1 MRACSST
8 AAVMCA
14 MAIAS
19 SGWVS
24 AARQTSIEEV
34 VARLD
39 AYLVEYEPRL
49 SELIA
54 DEVLDQVIRRGQRSA
69 GLDGVDFGTD
79 KGHRLES
86 EVAFVGLPDNAG
98 WLGFRHVKKVNNR
111 EVKNSS
117 ASLASALS
125 TQGYSAARRLL
136 LDGAQHNLGLA
147 RTTNLPNLPLEF
159 LHQRNRQRLLA
170 RPDGTE
176 RVRGIDAA
184 KVVFEERATPT
195 LIGNP
200 NGNDM
205 PSVIRAWVDPKT
217 GGLLRAEVRTFESA
231 ETRGLSSTIRVE
243 FERDPKLE
251 LLVPVRMEE
260 SFPVPPPNSGLSV
273 ATYRNFRR
281 FQTSARIV
289 PPPGAQ

>member
-1 MRACSST
+1 MRVLWTT
-8 AAVMCA
+8 ATAL
-14 MAIAS
+14 
-19 SGWVS
+19 
-24 AARQTSIEEV
+24 SISILLATAQSPTVDEI
-34 VARLD
+34 VAKLD
-39 AYLVEYEPRL
+39 AYLMEYEPQL

-54 DEVLDQVIRRGQRSA
+54 DEVMDQVIRRGVRSA

-111 EVKNSS
+111 AVKNSQS
-117 ASLASALS
+117 SLASALS
-125 TQGYSAARRLL
+125 SQGYGAARRLL

-159 LHQRNRQRLLA
+159 LHKRNRNRLLA

-184 KVVFEERATPT
+184 RVIFDERAKPT

-205 PSVIRAWVDPKT
+205 PSVIRAWVDPNT
-217 GGLLRAEVRTFESA
+217 GTLLRAEVRTFESA
-231 ETRGLSSTIRVE
+231 ETRQLSSSIRVE
-243 FERDPKLE
+243 FDRDPKLQ
-251 LLVPVRMEE
+251 LLVPIKMEE

-273 ATYRNFRR
+273 ATYNNFRR

-289 PPPGAQ
+289 PPGPL

>member
-1 MRACSST
+1 MRACCST
-8 AAVMCA
+8 AAVLCA
-14 MAIAS
+14 IAIAS
-19 SGWVS
+19 SVRVS
-24 AARQTSIEEV
+24 GAQQASVEAV

-54 DEVLDQVIRRGQRSA
+54 DEEMVQVIRRGVRSA
-69 GLDGVDFGTD
+69 GLDGVDFGTER
-79 KGHRLES
+79 GHRLQS

-111 EVKNSS
+111 AVKDSET
-117 ASLASALS
+117 SLASALAS
-125 TQGYSAARRLL
+125 QGYGAARRLL
-136 LDGAQHNLGLA
+136 LEGAKHNLGLA

-159 LHQRNRQRLLA
+159 LHQRNRKRLMPRL
-170 RPDGTE
+170 DGVE
-176 RVRGIDAA
+176 RVRGTDSV
-184 KVVFEERATPT
+184 KVEFVERLTPT

-205 PSVIRAWVDPKT
+205 PSVIRAWVDPKS

-231 ETRGLSSTIRVE
+231 ETRELSSTIRVE
-243 FERDPKLE
+243 FERDPKLD
-251 LLVPVRMEE
+251 LLVPITMEE
-260 SFPVPPPNSGLSV
+260 SFPVPPPNRGLSA
-273 ATYRNFRR
+273 ATYKNFRR

-289 PPPGAQ
+289 PPPGER